1 MIVIR
6 RTSRCKLFIGF
17 AFVILYIFTDQPI
30 KSQGLNHPMDSL
42 LHTNHIFKNSIK
54 TIQLHKMEWELS
66 YPLIDINSNEKL
78 ILSFDDLSDNV
89 GDYYYSFIHCD
100 ATWNPTSLLEQDYL
114 DGFPENQINDYEFSF
129 NTTVKYIH
137 YSLSFP
143 NEDVNFKISGNYI
156 LIIYQNYDKSDVL
169 FTRRFM
175 VTENLVDV
183 GASMRRPANTQF
195 FDDGQEIQ
203 IAVKYPRYSIFDPYS
218 EVKVAVSQNG
228 RWDNAVLFDKPSF
241 VRTSELIY
249 DFDRRNIFYGGSE
262 YRYFD
267 IKSMRYQTQYI
278 QYIDFRHPYYH
289 VSLFP
294 SESKAR
300 LSYFYEQDING
311 RYYVRIQEGDKNE
324 IEADYAKVYFTLKRE
339 SPYNMGEVYIFGA
352 LSDWTCNEN
361 SHMIYNFETQ
371 AYEGSLMLKQGYY
384 NYEYVVKEN
393 GITYADNTVFEGS
406 HFETENDYLI
416 FIYHRAA
423 GSRYDRIV
431 GYAMVNSLTNPH

>member
-1 MIVIR
+1 MIVII
-6 RTSRCKLFIGF
+6 RTSRYKLLIGIAFVVLFI
-17 AFVILYIFTDQPI
+17 FTTQALN
-30 KSQGLNHPMDSL
+30 SQGLNQAMDSL
-42 LHTNHIFKNSIK
+42 MQTNHIFKNSIK
-54 TIQLHKMEWELS
+54 TIQLHKEEWELS
-66 YPLIDINSNEKL
+66 YPMIEINSNEKL
-78 ILSFDDLSDNV
+78 LLSFDDLSDNV

-100 ATWNPTSLLEQDYL
+100 ATWNASSLLEQDYL
-114 DGFPENQINDYEFSF
+114 EGFPENQIINYEYSF

-137 YSLSFP
+137 YKLTFP
-143 NEDVNFKISGNYI
+143 NEDVSFKISGNYI

-169 FTRRFM
+169 LTRRFM

-278 QYIDFRHPYYH
+278 QYIDFKHPYYH

-294 SESKAR
+294 SKSKAR
-300 LSYFYEQDING
+300 ISYFYEQDING
-311 RYYVRIQEGDKNE
+311 RYYIRIQEGDNNE
-324 IEADYAKVYFTLKRE
+324 IEADYAKVYFTLKKE
-339 SPYNMGEVYIFGA
+339 TPFNMGEVYIYGA
-352 LSDWTCNEN
+352 LSDWNCNDN
-361 SHMIYNFETQ
+361 SHMIYNFETR
-371 AYEGSLMLKQGYY
+371 AYEGSLFLKQGYY

-393 GITYADNTVFEGS
+393 GSTYADNTFIEGS
-406 HFETENDYLI
+406 HYETENDYLI